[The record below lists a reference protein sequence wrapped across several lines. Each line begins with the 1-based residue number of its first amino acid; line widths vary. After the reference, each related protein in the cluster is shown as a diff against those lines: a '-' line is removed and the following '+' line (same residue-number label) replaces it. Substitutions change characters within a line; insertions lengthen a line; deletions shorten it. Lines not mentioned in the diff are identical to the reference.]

1 MDTQLH
7 PGLDPGV
14 GSGLE
19 YDYSVNRVAKQG
31 GLVYPMCDME

>member
-14 GSGLE
+14 GSCLE
-19 YDYSVNRVAKQG
+19 YECSVTHVAAQV